1 MVWLIA
7 VIIHIVV
14 ISRKEGKD
22 ATVSRP
28 EGPLSSQGCGAV
40 AVTATAR
47 DARGFALRAGQV
59 HRPELE
65 HDLPAH
71 PPEWALRTDPRRHH
85 RAAVRRTAG
94 NAERAVRVRKAVLA
108 GGGVDDTVRPVGVM
122 PQRDDG
128 GAPPPPG
135 HLPHPRRPRPRH

>member
-14 ISRKEGKD
+14 ISRKEGED

-40 AVTATAR
+40 AVTATAQ

-71 PPEWALRTDPRRHH
+71 PPEWALRTRSEEHTSELQSQSNLVCRLLL
-85 RAAVRRTAG
+85 
-94 NAERAVRVRKAVLA
+94 EKK
-108 GGGVDDTVRPVGVM
+108 
-122 PQRDDG
+122 
-128 GAPPPPG
+128 
-135 HLPHPRRPRPRH
+135 